1 MERICV
7 EPSGTLLYSN
17 MDVAGDVKLL
27 DDVLQSYL
35 LRGARER
42 PEQCGWYLKDQRSD
56 DLSSHITELSGYLC
70 YAKLIVARNIVEN
83 SEPYV

>member
-42 PEQCGWYLKDQRSD
+42 PEQCGLYLKDQRSD
-56 DLSSHITELSGYLC
+56 I
-70 YAKLIVARNIVEN
+70 
-83 SEPYV
+83 